1 MSAPNNNSAEQFLVD
16 EIAAARGS
24 LKRTQVVGLILV
36 VAVAIYM
43 GVVTLKIREALVPT
57 QAADLAKA
65 FVAERVTA
73 QADELSEQIK
83 QQLPTWVAGL
93 PDYVIKQLP
102 AYRMELEKQV
112 EISLKEHGSKAS
124 QELGAKL
131 DAFLQANIVQVKAAL
146 KAGQDRSE
154 FAKLEPQI
162 DAFLADYLNQRM
174 GGEES
179 LQAKLDQ
186 TLHALRDIKKMTDRL
201 ATASDLTPQE
211 KQARHAIA
219 IIGRTAAEQVKA
231 LQQMVKAQEKG
242 L

>member
-1 MSAPNNNSAEQFLVD
+1 MSAPDNTSAEQFLID
-16 EIAAARGS
+16 ELASARAS
-24 LKRTQVVGLILV
+24 LKRTQVIGLIVL
-36 VAVAIYM
+36 VAIVAYM
-43 GVVTLKIREALVPT
+43 GVVTLKIREALVPA

-73 QADELSEQIK
+73 QADELAAQVK
-83 QQLPTWVAGL
+83 QQLPVWVGGL

-102 AYRMELEKQV
+102 AYRMELEKDV
-112 EISLKEHGSKAS
+112 ESSLRDHGLKAS

-131 DAFLQANIVQVKAAL
+131 DAFLNANIVQVKAIL
-146 KAGQDRSE
+146 KAGQDKSE

-179 LQAKLDQ
+179 LQAKLDK

-201 ATASDLTPQE
+201 ATATDLTPQE
-211 KQARHAIA
+211 KKARHAIA
-219 IIGRTAAEQVKA
+219 IIGRTADAQVKA

>member
-1 MSAPNNNSAEQFLVD
+1 MSAPNNTSAEQFLID

-24 LKRTQVVGLILV
+24 LKRTQVIGLILV
-36 VAVAIYM
+36 VAVTIYM
-43 GVVTLKIREALVPT
+43 GVVTMKIRESLVPT

-65 FVAERVTA
+65 FVAERVSA
-73 QADELSEQIK
+73 QADELSDQIK
-83 QQLPTWVAGL
+83 HQLPTWVAGL

-124 QELGAKL
+124 QELGTKL

-201 ATASDLTPQE
+201 ATASDLTTQE